1 MIKNGLRWYKLLD
14 GDESDIEYFELDPDE
29 RPEIDE
35 ETYND
40 YLEMYNFRK
49 KHPKKQTET
58 NIKNK
63 IKLNM
68 YNKREI
74 PIENYKKIED
84 LNKKVLLIE

>member
-14 GDESDIEYFELDPDE
+14 NDESDIEYFELDPED
-29 RPEIDE
+29 RPEIDQ

-49 KHPKKQTET
+49 RHSKKQTEAF
-58 NIKNK
+58 IKNK

-68 YNKREI
+68 F
-74 PIENYKKIED
+74 
-84 LNKKVLLIE
+84 LS